1 MPSYPAGYSQYD
13 SNKVISNNYSLAD
26 THLPAGSSALA
37 NPPPYQKL
45 TAEVDNLNHAA
56 PNAYGNY
63 GAGHGYPSRGWW

>member
-1 MPSYPAGYSQYD
+1 MPDYPAGYSQFN
-13 SNKVISNNYSLAD
+13 SNKVLDSNFSLGNTRLSASD
-26 THLPAGSSALA
+26 SALA

-45 TAEVDNLNHAA
+45 VSEVDNLNHAA